1 MEPAHVE
8 KWWGPRG
15 FSTRVEK
22 LEARVGGRTRYVMIG
37 PDGAEYPAEGTFIEI
52 DPPRRFV
59 STDEFGEDFKPP
71 DGMDLPQGMVVT
83 MTFEEIGGKTKLT
96 LRIAHPTAEDKK
108 KHEEMGVVAGW
119 QSSFDCLEEHLAELK
134 K

>member
-1 MEPAHVE
+1 
-8 KWWGPRG
+8 
-15 FSTRVEK
+15 
-22 LEARVGGRTRYVMIG
+22 
-37 PDGAEYPAEGTFIEI
+37 
-52 DPPRRFV
+52 
-59 STDEFGEDFKPP
+59 
-71 DGMDLPQGMVVT
+71 MVVT